1 MQIFAIQLSGLTSKL
16 PIENKL
22 KKIMLT
28 IESCNSF
35 QNWVKKKTQQ
45 KLISSEFT
53 RNYNSDIKLDITDSV
68 RLGAWTAQQSYQNR
82 CSNEPMA

>member
-35 QNWVKKKTQQ
+35 QNWVKK
-45 KLISSEFT
+45 LISSEYT
-53 RNYNSDIKLDITDSV
+53 RNYNSDIKLDITESV